1 MIIDL
6 TTSTKKSEDH
16 YFSKNRLV
24 IEPINFKI
32 RGLTIHIQN
41 ANGFTYSSP
50 LNEINITY
58 VEDVSSYSV
67 LWFTWSE
74 LETDSIITFEIN

>member
-16 YFSKNRLV
+16 YFSGNRLV

-50 LNEINITY
+50 LNDINRTY